1 MNPVYF
7 NRIDWT
13 LNGIN
18 VSNWNLP
25 DVNPIEGPINAI
37 KIDGI
42 QFFIFLFLSVYW
54 KDCYK
59 RDGITEQPTHF
70 LVLEEICIFLGV
82 IFFRAQQFFCHLL
95 PFCTYFLWSKKFET
109 INITSAISRPAS
121 VWIFSFLSFVEYY

>member
-1 MNPVYF
+1 MNPVYS

-25 DVNPIEGPINAI
+25 DVNPVEGPINAI

-42 QFFIFLFLSVYW
+42 QFSIFLFLSVYW
-54 KDCYK
+54 KYWYK

-82 IFFRAQQFFCHLL
+82 TFFSGVHCHLL
-95 PFCTYFLWSKKFET
+95 PFFTYLLWLKNFET
-109 INITSAISRPAS
+109 INMTSAISISTS

>member
-18 VSNWNLP
+18 VRKISIW
-25 DVNPIEGPINAI
+25 DINPVEGPINAI

-54 KDCYK
+54 KDWYK

-70 LVLEEICIFLGV
+70 LVLEYIYI
-82 IFFRAQQFFCHLL
+82 
-95 PFCTYFLWSKKFET
+95 
-109 INITSAISRPAS
+109 
-121 VWIFSFLSFVEYY
+121 

>member
-25 DVNPIEGPINAI
+25 DVNPVESPINAI
-37 KIDGI
+37 KMDGI

-54 KDCYK
+54 KDWYK

-82 IFFRAQQFFCHLL
+82 KFFFGRNIFCHLL
-95 PFCTYFLWSKKFET
+95 PFFTYFLWSKKFET
-109 INITSAISRPAS
+109 INMTSAISRCAP